1 MSERIKSNSIQ
12 KILNEEKQLLQSEV
26 AALNAEKEKM
36 NNLVQKLEDR
46 DKNSDA
52 AVAAAEKELSLKQQM
67 FEMHK
72 KKVHI
77 SNHVYLL
84 YVSHVYVHCL
94 CTLFMYIVYSCRH
107 LKPPNNYKI

>member
-72 KKVHI
+72 KKVHTSVI
-77 SNHVYLL
+77 MFTSCTCVACTCICTLFVYI
-84 YVSHVYVHCL
+84 VYVHCL
-94 CTLFMYIVYSCRH
+94 FL
-107 LKPPNNYKI
+107 